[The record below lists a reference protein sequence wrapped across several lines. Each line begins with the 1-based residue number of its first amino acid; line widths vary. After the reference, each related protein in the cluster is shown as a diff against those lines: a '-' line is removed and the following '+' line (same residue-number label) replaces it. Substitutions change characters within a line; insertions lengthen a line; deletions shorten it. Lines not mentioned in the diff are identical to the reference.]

1 MIFSPIWQIRTLEML
16 KSRFRS
22 LPAAFNVNLVSHT
35 SDDKAHGYHQHFS
48 LYKTYKYLDRSYSDL
63 QHRRVYSP
71 ADENSE
77 SQDGK
82 VWV

>member
-1 MIFSPIWQIRTLEML
+1 M
-16 KSRFRS
+16 
-22 LPAAFNVNLVSHT
+22 NLVSHT
-35 SDDKAHGYHQHFS
+35 SDDKARGYRQHFS
-48 LYKTYKYLDRSYSDL
+48 LYKSYKYLDRSYSDL